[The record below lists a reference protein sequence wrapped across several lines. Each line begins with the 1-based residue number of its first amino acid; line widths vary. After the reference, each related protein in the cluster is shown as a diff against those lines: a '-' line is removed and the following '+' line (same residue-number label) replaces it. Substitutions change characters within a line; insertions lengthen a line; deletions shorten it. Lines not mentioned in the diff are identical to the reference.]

1 MIARAVL
8 LALVLPAA
16 FAYWITDR
24 KPDPAARVQ
33 ASTAKA
39 AGPTKVGNGLSASP
53 QRPGGNA
60 DSGVNAV
67 TITGFSSA
75 NPFGAV
81 PSGPTAAPSAAPA
94 RAQQPLPPR
103 DMRAPAM
110 RADSDQ
116 GN

>member
-39 AGPTKVGNGLSASP
+39 AGSTKVANGLSASP

-60 DSGVNAV
+60 DSGVKAT

-75 NPFGAV
+75 NPFGPV
-81 PSGPTAAPSAAPA
+81 PSGPTTSAIPQARSQQPVPSRNARAPSTGAG
-94 RAQQPLPPR
+94 
-103 DMRAPAM
+103 
-110 RADSDQ
+110 SDQ